1 MSLCVYLRPIPRRSP
16 PVPPEGEHFDRT
28 TIYASQGRLSPAVVP
43 GHPSQR
49 SVAGYCRRGAAGRRR
64 AQRRSP
70 SGPEHLCAPGAASFL
85 AVSNFVTTT
94 DLDDATAVQ
103 RAWEQLCALDAGFAQ
118 AVERLHTAI
127 TQSGAKTMAQ
137 WLAGPAPHD
146 AALMA
151 TARTITSA
159 FYLGYTGDP
168 DSQAPHDTNGFVT
181 FTGAL
186 MWRPTIDAT
195 IIPTYARGGTDYW
208 VKPPA
213 GTPAPKGPQ
222 GNPAWTGSTNSSHT
236 KA

>member
-1 MSLCVYLRPIPRRSP
+1 
-16 PVPPEGEHFDRT
+16 
-28 TIYASQGRLSPAVVP
+28 
-43 GHPSQR
+43 
-49 SVAGYCRRGAAGRRR
+49 
-64 AQRRSP
+64 
-70 SGPEHLCAPGAASFL
+70 
-85 AVSNFVTTT
+85 
-94 DLDDATAVQ
+94 
-103 RAWEQLCALDAGFAQ
+103 
-118 AVERLHTAI
+118 VERLHTAI

>member
-1 MSLCVYLRPIPRRSP
+1 MLLKEDCPPRSFPVTRRNGLLLGIAGAGLLAGGALNVDRLLAQSASAP
-16 PVPPEGEHFDRT
+16 PAPP
-28 TIYASQGRLSPAVVP
+28 
-43 GHPSQR
+43 
-49 SVAGYCRRGAAGRRR
+49 
-64 AQRRSP
+64 
-70 SGPEHLCAPGAASFL
+70 SFL
-85 AVSNFVTTT
+85 AVSNFVTSA

-137 WLAGPAPHD
+137 WLATPVIHD

-213 GTPAPKGPQ
+213 GTPVPKGPQ